1 MLWCCP
7 VHHGDL
13 TPTPDGLQADCC
25 GTLFPV
31 IEGIPDLRV
40 RQGIWV
46 DVTADLDAARTLAA
60 TIPPHDVAGTIRAVF
75 ARRPGWTTDRVD
87 RRTALTLAMADRMR
101 EEWHD
106 WLAPA
111 ARHPGP
117 LLDLGCG
124 AGSFLSVAP
133 PGIERIGI
141 DVSMEW
147 LVVAKRACAAAGVPV
162 HLAAGL
168 AEALPL
174 RRGSIGIVTA
184 LDVIEH
190 VGDQTAMVSEIERV
204 LQPGGLFCGATPNRY
219 SVGAEPHVGV
229 WGVGWLPR
237 PLQARYVQWRTNLP
251 YQFVRLL
258 SHREIK
264 ALFHRHASFIPTVKP
279 APIPASDIAR
289 FGRRRQLLAAGYNRM
304 LAWGPTR
311 AIAQQLGAFYHMVG
325 RKPGPASAVMSTLSA
340 WAPMFGEL
348 LAI

>member
-1 MLWCCP
+1 MTWYCP
-7 VHHGDL
+7 IHHGDL
-13 TPTPDGLQADCC
+13 SQIPDGLRADCC
-25 GTLFPV
+25 GTVFPV

-40 RQGIWV
+40 NQGAWV
-46 DVTADLDAARTLAA
+46 DFAADLDAARTLS
-60 TIPPHDVAGTIRAVF
+60 TTVPPHDVAGSIRAVF
-75 ARRPGWTTDRVD
+75 ARRPGWSRARID
-87 RRTALTLAMADRMR
+87 RRTALSLGMADRMR
-101 EEWHD
+101 EEWQG
-106 WLAPA
+106 WLVVA
-111 ARHPGP
+111 ARQPGP

-133 PGIERIGI
+133 AGIERIGI

-162 HLAAGL
+162 QFAAAL

-174 RRGSIGIVTA
+174 RSGSIGIVTA

-190 VGDQTAMVSEIERV
+190 VGDQAAMVREIDRV
-204 LQPGGLFCGATPNRY
+204 LQPDGLFCGATPNRF

-264 ALFHRHASFIPTVKP
+264 ALFRCHASFIPAVEP

-289 FGRRRQLLAAGYNRM
+289 FGRRRQLLAASYNRM

-311 AIAQQLGAFYHMVG
+311 AIAQQLGAFYHLVG
-325 RKPGPASAVMSTLSA
+325 RKPGSAAAVMSTLSA